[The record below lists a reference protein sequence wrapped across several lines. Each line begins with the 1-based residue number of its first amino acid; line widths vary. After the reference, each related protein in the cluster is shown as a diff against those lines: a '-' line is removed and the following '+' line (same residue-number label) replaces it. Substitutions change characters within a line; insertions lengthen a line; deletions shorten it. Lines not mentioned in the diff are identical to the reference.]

1 MENTSYIK
9 LFRKLLNSPIFEN
22 EKALKIW
29 IWCLLK
35 ATHKEREQLVG
46 QRIVS
51 LKKGEFVFGRKQAS
65 EELKMTEST
74 IYKYIKLLEKLQ
86 MISIKSNNKFS
97 IVSIEKWEDYQ
108 IEELKNNNKI
118 TTKEQQSNTNKNVKN
133 IYLFLFNKY
142 KEQIEKDFTKKNKII
157 SKCKECSDYALLTR
171 EEQDNLFYDLMSV
184 DIDKKIR

>member
-35 ATHKEREQLVG
+35 ATHREREQLVG
-46 QRIVS
+46 QQIVK

-86 MISIKSNNKFS
+86 MISIK
-97 IVSIEKWEDYQ
+97 V
-108 IEELKNNNKI
+108 
-118 TTKEQQSNTNKNVKN
+118 TTNFQ
-133 IYLFLFNKY
+133 L
-142 KEQIEKDFTKKNKII
+142 
-157 SKCKECSDYALLTR
+157 
-171 EEQDNLFYDLMSV
+171 
-184 DIDKKIR
+184 

>member
-1 MENTSYIK
+1 MEDKSYIK

-35 ATHKEREQLVG
+35 ATHKERLQLVG
-46 QRIVS
+46 QQEVT
-51 LKKGEFVFGRKQAS
+51 LQKGQFVFGRKKAS

-86 MISIKSNNKFS
+86 MISINSNNKFS
-97 IVSIEKWEDYQ
+97 VITVEKWEEYQ
-108 IEELKNNNKI
+108 IEELKDNNKV

-133 IYLFLFNKY
+133 IYLYLYNKY
-142 KEQIEKDFTKKNKII
+142 KEQIEKEPNRVVQII
-157 SKCKECSDYALLTR
+157 SRMKKTTDYELLTL
-171 EEQDNLFYDLMSV
+171 EEQDKLFYDLMS
-184 DIDKKIR
+184 IDKKIR

>member
-35 ATHKEREQLVG
+35 ATHREREQLVG
-46 QRIVS
+46 QQIVK

-97 IVSIEKWEDYQ
+97 VVSIEKWEDYQ
-108 IEELKNNNKI
+108 IEELKSNNKV
-118 TTKEQQSNTNKNVKN
+118 TTEEQQSNTNKNVKN
-133 IYLFLFNKY
+133 IYYIYLISIRRKLK
-142 KEQIEKDFTKKNKII
+142 KEKQM
-157 SKCKECSDYALLTR
+157 KE
-171 EEQDNLFYDLMSV
+171 
-184 DIDKKIR
+184 